1 VFLGWGLGAFMPR
14 LAGTIRDATGSFN
27 IAFYLSAALLVVAIF
42 LAFFTKR
49 PMHAKVKTAPA
60 HATADSA

>member
-27 IAFYLSAALLVVAIF
+27 AAFYLSAALLVGAFI
-42 LAFFTKR
+42 LALVTRRPAEYSAKR
-49 PMHAKVKTAPA
+49 PIVEAEAEST
-60 HATADSA
+60 